1 MRIKKIEWKNEFGG
15 IIFNPKLPFGYRAET
30 LPLLS
35 QICSWAIYKEQ
46 RFIDGGVVPTLNE
59 AQTACEKAW
68 EEIVKEALEPS
79 DLYVISTEEGIDS
92 ICTSADGAKLRQQEV
107 MACSGCM
114 EGFVIV
120 EEFVVDLDGNVTEVE
135 YEE

>member
-1 MRIKKIEWKNEFGG
+1 MEPARS
-15 IIFNPKLPFGYRAET
+15 AEHRD
-30 LPLLS
+30 LS
-35 QICSWAIYKEQ
+35 WRMSESE
-46 RFIDGGVVPTLNE
+46 L
-59 AQTACEKAW
+59 ACQAAW
-68 EEIVKEALEPS
+68 EDIVKEALEPI

-92 ICTSADGAKLRQQEV
+92 ICTSADEAKLRQQEV

-135 YEE
+135 YEYQED

>member
-1 MRIKKIEWKNEFGG
+1 MGIKEIEWDRSG
-15 IIFNPKLPFGYRAET
+15 IIQTASLPFGYTAD
-30 LPLLS
+30 
-35 QICSWAIYKEQ
+35 ICP
-46 RFIDGGVVPTLNE
+46 RTDGFYQWSIRRGPALIKGDYTITQDGSEL
-59 AQTACEKAW
+59 ACQAAW
-68 EEIVKEALEPS
+68 EDIVKEALEPI

-92 ICTSADGAKLRQQEV
+92 ICTSADEAKLRQQEV

-135 YEE
+135 YEEE